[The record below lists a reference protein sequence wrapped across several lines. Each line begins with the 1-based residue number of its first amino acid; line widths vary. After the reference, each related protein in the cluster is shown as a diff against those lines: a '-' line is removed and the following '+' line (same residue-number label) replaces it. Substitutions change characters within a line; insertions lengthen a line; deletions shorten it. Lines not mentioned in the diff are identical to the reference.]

1 MNRDMKERKIP
12 HVPGNSNDIRACST
26 RHTVLGNMISYGT
39 ERVAHRGER
48 EVGVGSREVLKE

>member
-1 MNRDMKERKIP
+1 MSRDRKGRRML
-12 HVPGNSNDIRACST
+12 HAPGDCDDIRARST
-26 RHTVLGNMISYGT
+26 WHTVLGNMISYGT